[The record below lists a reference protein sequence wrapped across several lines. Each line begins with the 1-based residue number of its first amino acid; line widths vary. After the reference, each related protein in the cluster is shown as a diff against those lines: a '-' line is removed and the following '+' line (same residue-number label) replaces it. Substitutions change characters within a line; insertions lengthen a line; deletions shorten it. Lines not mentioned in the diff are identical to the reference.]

1 MKKSFKSSTKNTLLS
16 GRNTYRDTHG
26 NLIYYDHHKNIAYRI
41 PSAKENTFATFQSRY
56 ALAVICFVF
65 LYILF
70 SLNVWLSIGIS
81 VAVAAFMEWRYRT
94 FLKNLAQSTG
104 FIKKEKIRSID
115 DSIDLTVGAIIL
127 RIVLY
132 GALAVLLVINTF
144 VSENIIGNKPI
155 IVISYMVAVLAG
167 FMTVKYIQMAVR
179 KSGK

>member
-144 VSENIIGNKPI
+144 VSENVIGNKPI

>member
-1 MKKSFKSSTKNTLLS
+1 
-16 GRNTYRDTHG
+16 
-26 NLIYYDHHKNIAYRI
+26 
-41 PSAKENTFATFQSRY
+41 
-56 ALAVICFVF
+56 
-65 LYILF
+65 
-70 SLNVWLSIGIS
+70 
-81 VAVAAFMEWRYRT
+81 MEWRYRT

-115 DSIDLTVGAIIL
+115 ETIDLTVGAIIL

-144 VSENIIGNKPI
+144 VSENVIGNKPI

-167 FMTVKYIQMAVR
+167 FMTVKYIQMAIR

>member
-1 MKKSFKSSTKNTLLS
+1 MKKSFQSSAKNTLIS
-16 GRNTYRDTHG
+16 GRNTYRDIHG
-26 NLIYYDHHKNIAYRI
+26 NLIYYDQHKNIAYRV
-41 PSAKENTFATFQSRY
+41 PSTKENTFATFQSRY
-56 ALAVICFVF
+56 ALALICFVF

-81 VAVAAFMEWRYRT
+81 VAVAAFMEWRYHT

-115 DSIDLTVGAIIL
+115 ETIDLTVGSIIL

-144 VSENIIGNKPI
+144 VSENVIGNKPI

-167 FMTVKYIQMAVR
+167 FMTVKYIQMAIR